1 MPLPRALDL
10 VQRAIRVV
18 IGAGFL
24 FALGLNFANVVM
36 RYIFHAPIYWAEEVM
51 IFTFVWCVFL
61 GAAVVTLTSDHL
73 RVEFLEWALPPL
85 MRRALAVV
93 IHVTAGLVMSFVAW
107 RASTLVELIMRLQQ
121 TSIIA
126 EIPMFVPYGAVLV
139 GSILMSVASLIRA
152 IQLVGGD
159 RDLAAT
165 RSIG

>member
-73 RVEFLEWALPPL
+73 RVEFLEWALPSS
-85 MRRALAVV
+85 MRCALAVV

-139 GSILMSVASLIRA
+139 GSILMSIAAFIRA
-152 IQLVGGD
+152 IGL
-159 RDLAAT
+159 LAGYPDPVVT
-165 RSIG
+165 RSPG

>member
-18 IGAGFL
+18 IGVGFL
-24 FALGLNFANVVM
+24 FALGLNFTNVVM

-73 RVEFLEWALPPL
+73 RVEFLEWALPSS

-139 GSILMSVASLIRA
+139 GSILMSIAAFIRA
-152 IQLVGGD
+152 IGL
-159 RDLAAT
+159 LAGYPDPAVT
-165 RSIG
+165 RSPG